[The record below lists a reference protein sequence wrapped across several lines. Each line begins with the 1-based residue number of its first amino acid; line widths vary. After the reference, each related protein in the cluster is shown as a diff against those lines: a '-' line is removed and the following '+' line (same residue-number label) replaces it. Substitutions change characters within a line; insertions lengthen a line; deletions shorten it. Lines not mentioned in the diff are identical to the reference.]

1 MAITTPG
8 NTIDR
13 TKASNWILP
22 CFWLAVLVLLVLI
35 FRQAANE
42 MYGNISRK
50 NSYYSHAFIVPF
62 VSLFFVWR
70 DRKALALLP
79 KNPTLW
85 GYPILALAC
94 IMVLLSDV
102 LGFRIIA
109 QAAIIP
115 LLTGLILIFLGPRH
129 LFRMWFPVLF
139 LLFMIPLP
147 ESLTTSITFRIKM
160 LATEGAVEL
169 AQAVYLPMIHDGS
182 YIHFGNDML
191 LVGDVCG
198 GMRSLIA
205 FLALGAI
212 MSYISETR
220 PWGRITILL
229 VSAPVAVIAN
239 LVRIFFLCVIGYFW
253 GSRMA
258 SGWVHDVSGIFIYV
272 IALALLIGL
281 EKVLQKLAPARH
293 RAEEGTSE

>member
-1 MAITTPG
+1 MTTATPAL
-8 NTIDR
+8 DR
-13 TKASNWILP
+13 TRPPSWILP

-35 FRQAANE
+35 FRQAAHE

-70 DRKALALLP
+70 DRKVLAALP
-79 KNPTLW
+79 KSPSAF
-85 GYPILALAC
+85 GYPVLALAC
-94 IMVLLSDV
+94 IMVLLSDI

-115 LLTGLILIFLGPRH
+115 LLTGLILIFLGFNH
-129 LFRMWFPVLF
+129 VLRMWFPLLF

-147 ESLTTSITFRIKM
+147 ESLTTSITFQIKM
-160 LATEGAVEL
+160 IATQGAVAM
-169 AQAVYLPMIHDGS
+169 AQACFLPMIHDGS
-182 YIHFGNDML
+182 YIHFGDDML

-205 FLALGAI
+205 LLALGAI

-220 PWGRITILL
+220 PWGRIMILL
-229 VSAPVAVIAN
+229 VSAPIAVIAN
-239 LVRIFFLCVIGYFW
+239 LIRIFFLCVVGFYW
-253 GSRMA
+253 GSQTA
-258 SGWVHDVSGIFIYV
+258 SGWVHDISGVFIYV
-272 IALALLIGL
+272 IALALLFGL
-281 EKVLQKLAPARH
+281 EKLLQRLAPARKPIV
-293 RAEEGTSE
+293 REPSL